1 MKEATIIRELTLLH
15 ERVDELG
22 VAQQSLIDSTYDNRM
37 RLRAFEAI
45 INRSYILHLIFR
57 PKRIALIMARLDRD
71 EIKAA
76 NEEQRRLRKEAAQAQ
91 LAARKL
97 LEQEAKQKEAE
108 AELELKEK
116 RHKRSLRKQGIKV
129 GSKSELPK
137 EVDAAIKSLR
147 GEDMEVEDES

>member
-37 RLRAFEAI
+37 RLRAFETI

-57 PKRIALIMARLDRD
+57 PKRIALLMARLDRD

-76 NEEQRRLRKEAAQAQ
+76 NEEQQRLRKEAAQAQ
-91 LAARKL
+91 LAARKQ
-97 LEQEAKQKEAE
+97 LEQEAKKRAVE
-108 AELELKEK
+108 AELALKEK
-116 RHKRSLRKQGIKV
+116 KHKRVLRKQGIKI
-129 GSKSELPK
+129 GSKTELPE
-137 EVDAAIKSLR
+137 EVDAALKSLR
-147 GEDMEVEDES
+147 GEDMEVKNES